1 MAAVPSPTEA
11 RRITDLRVV
20 DLKSELKRRNL
31 DISGVKTVLIARL
44 KQVIEEE
51 GGDPDNVQLVSDSVS
66 KKTPK
71 SKGKRQ
77 DTDDAGGDVSTEEDG
92 NGKMEA
98 DIDAIQS
105 DSQDT
110 SDQDGIEEQ
119 KISETEEM
127 DKNDDSVSGELP
139 AEMDKNNDSVSA
151 ELPAS
156 ADEPDAKT
164 LDDGEPEDQADEENE
179 ELVLEEVD
187 VLLPEEILQEAEDDE
202 NEKDVDDIDDDS
214 REVSKSLPSEQGLAE
229 AEQTVQD
236 ETEPSASLKEV
247 DDDNISVTIQ
257 AEDAITLDFDGDDL
271 LETGKTLKI
280 PDGENKTK
288 GEKESKSQEDMKGEV
303 KNEGKKE
310 KNHKEGRKEE
320 GTKAESAKKETRE
333 GSRKAEAGDKEKDAS
348 KKGPSSSGA
357 SNQAKSSS
365 KDSKDKSSTKDERG
379 GGNSSIGSSS
389 GGTSSSTKNLWI
401 SGLSSNTKAADL
413 KNLFSK
419 YGKVLS
425 AKVVTNA
432 RSPGARCYGFVTM
445 SSSSEMSR
453 CISHLHR
460 TELHGQQISVEKVKN
475 DPFKK
480 ESSTKDGSGKTSSS
494 RSSSDKKNSTSGKT
508 TSKTH
513 VSSKREEKKTEKNE
527 KSGERKESKDGSSS
541 SKKSDN
547 RKDERESATRSSHD
561 HSKKVDE
568 KRRRGVK
575 SPHRMV
581 VIDKTKGEPVVSV
594 KTAKKGKSEQ
604 ASSSRSKEKHIPSK
618 PNSRDRKDILPFE
631 KIKQQK
637 IRERLIR
644 LERIRRA
651 IELRRRREIAERQRR
666 ERERIRMM
674 REREE
679 RDRLQRERER
689 LEIEKQKLERER
701 MERERLE
708 RERIRIEQERR
719 KEIERI
725 AREREE
731 LRRQQEQL
739 RYEQERR
746 NSLKRP
752 HDVDNRRDEPYWS
765 EHKRRAMDSDA
776 RFSHGSDYSRQEPN
790 RYNDFD
796 HRVPSSFDRRGDRYN
811 HQGDGKKNRSGSR
824 REDTGYNRY
833 PKQYGD
839 SRRPTSQQRSE
850 LNASNE
856 RREIRERGDRRTV
869 TIRDRSAG
877 SRGHEHLQ
885 KISPSRNFPDRS
897 RMDDHAVHHSR
908 PSHNSSRPDDWKPS
922 GGMGSTKHDLRNSR
936 ERDRIRPERSGQNLR
951 SGPPSSMAGYNSR
964 DGGRPA
970 IADRGG
976 NTQPSHYHDRHVVV
990 ERHGRESGGP
1000 RNSWH
1005 AGPGSQG
1012 SAYQDMRRM
1021 TDSRGPG
1028 MIPLSSPVANRIV
1041 QITNNTMQGGNV
1053 SSAKGI
1059 HGSGDARFKPFK
1071 GGAPRRF

>member
-1 MAAVPSPTEA
+1 MAAAPSATEA

-51 GGDPDNVQLVSDSVS
+51 GGDPDNVQLFSDTLS

-71 SKGKRQ
+71 SKGKKQ
-77 DTDDAGGDVSTEEDG
+77 DTDEAGGDVSTEEDG

-119 KISETEEM
+119 KNSETEEM
-127 DKNDDSVSGELP
+127 DKNGDSVSG
-139 AEMDKNNDSVSA
+139 

-156 ADEPDAKT
+156 ADEPDATT
-164 LDDGEPEDQADEENE
+164 LDDGEPEDQAEEENE

-187 VLLPEEILQEAEDDE
+187 VLLPEEIFQEAEEDE
-202 NEKDVDDIDDDS
+202 NEKDVDDIDDGS

-229 AEQTVQD
+229 AEQMVQD
-236 ETEPSASLKEV
+236 ETEPSASLKEA

-271 LETGKTLKI
+271 LETGKTLKT
-280 PDGENKTK
+280 PEGESKTK
-288 GEKESKSQEDMKGEV
+288 AEKESQSQEDVKGEV

-333 GSRKAEAGDKEKDAS
+333 GSRKAETGDKERDSS

-365 KDSKDKSSTKDERG
+365 KDSKDKSSTKDEKG
-379 GGNSSIGSSS
+379 GVNSSTGSSS
-389 GGTSSSTKNLWI
+389 GSTSSSTKNLWI

-445 SSSSEMSR
+445 SSSAEMSR

-480 ESSTKDGSGKTSSS
+480 ESTIKDGTGKTGSS
-494 RSSSDKKNSTSGKT
+494 RSNSDKKSSTSGKT
-508 TSKTH
+508 TSKTQ
-513 VSSKREEKKTEKNE
+513 VSSKKEDKKTEKP
-527 KSGERKESKDGSSS
+527 GERKESKDGSSS
-541 SKKSDN
+541 SKKPEN
-547 RKDERESATRSSHD
+547 KKDEKESATSSSHD
-561 HSKKVDE
+561 HTKKVDE
-568 KRRRGVK
+568 KKRRSVK

-618 PNSRDRKDILPFE
+618 PNFRDRKDILPFE

-666 ERERIRMM
+666 ERERIRMI

-752 HDVDNRRDEPYWS
+752 HDVDNRRDEPYWN
-765 EHKRRAMDSDA
+765 EHKRRAMDNDA
-776 RFSHGSDYSRQEPN
+776 RFSHSSDYSRQEPN

-824 REDTGYNRY
+824 REDAGYNRY
-833 PKQYGD
+833 PKPYSD

-850 LNASNE
+850 LHANNE
-856 RREIRERGDRRTV
+856 RREIRERDDRRTV
-869 TIRDRSAG
+869 TIQDRSAG
-877 SRGHEHLQ
+877 SRGHDHLQ
-885 KISPSRNFPDRS
+885 KISPSRSFPDRS
-897 RMDDHAVHHSR
+897 RMDDHGVHHSR

-922 GGMGSTKHDLRNSR
+922 GGMGSTKHELRNSR

-951 SGPPSSMAGYNSR
+951 SGPPSGMAGYNSR

-970 IADRGG
+970 IGDRGG
-976 NTQPSHYHDRHVVV
+976 NTQSHYHDNRHVVV
-990 ERHGRESGGP
+990 ERHGRDSGGP

-1005 AGPGSQG
+1005 AGPSSQG
-1012 SAYQDMRRM
+1012 SGYQDMRRM
-1021 TDSRGPG
+1021 SDSRGPG

-1053 SSAKGI
+1053 SGSKGI

>member
-1 MAAVPSPTEA
+1 MAATPSAAEA
-11 RRITDLRVV
+11 RRIIDLRVV

-44 KQVIEEE
+44 KQAIEEE
-51 GGDPDNVQLVSDSVS
+51 GGDPDNVQLFSDTPS
-66 KKTPK
+66 KKTAK
-71 SKGKRQ
+71 SKGKKQ
-77 DTDDAGGDVSTEEDG
+77 DTDEAGGDVSTEEDG
-92 NGKMEA
+92 NSK
-98 DIDAIQS
+98 
-105 DSQDT
+105 
-110 SDQDGIEEQ
+110 
-119 KISETEEM
+119 
-127 DKNDDSVSGELP
+127 
-139 AEMDKNNDSVSA
+139 AE
-151 ELPAS
+151 
-156 ADEPDAKT
+156 
-164 LDDGEPEDQADEENE
+164 EENE

-187 VLLPEEILQEAEDDE
+187 VLLHEEEAEEDD
-202 NEKDVDDIDDDS
+202 NEKDVDDIQDGS

-229 AEQTVQD
+229 AQQTIQD
-236 ETEPSASLKEV
+236 ETEPNASLKEV

-271 LETGKTLKI
+271 LETGKTLKTSEC
-280 PDGENKTK
+280 ENKTK
-288 GEKESKSQEDMKGEV
+288 AEKESQSQEDLKGEV

-320 GTKAESAKKETRE
+320 GTKAESAKKETRDW
-333 GSRKAEAGDKEKDAS
+333 SRKAEAGEKEKDSS

-357 SNQAKSSS
+357 SSQAKSSS
-365 KDSKDKSSTKDERG
+365 KDSKDKTTTKDEKG
-379 GGNSSIGSSS
+379 GVNSSTGSSS
-389 GGTSSSTKNLWI
+389 GTTSSSTKNLWI

-445 SSSSEMSR
+445 SSSAEVSR

-480 ESSTKDGSGKTSSS
+480 ESTTKDGTGKTSSS
-494 RSSSDKKNSTSGKT
+494 RVSSDKKSSASGKT
-508 TSKTH
+508 SSKTQ
-513 VSSKREEKKTEKNE
+513 VSSKKEDKKTEKP
-527 KSGERKESKDGSSS
+527 GERKESKDGSSS
-541 SKKSDN
+541 TKKPEN
-547 RKDERESATRSSHD
+547 KKDEKECATSSSHD

-568 KRRRGVK
+568 KRRRSVK

-581 VIDKTKGEPVVSV
+581 VIDKAKGEPVVSV
-594 KTAKKGKSEQ
+594 KTSKKGKSEQ
-604 ASSSRSKEKHIPSK
+604 ASSSRSREKHIPPKS
-618 PNSRDRKDILPFE
+618 NSRDRKDILPFE

-666 ERERIRMM
+666 ERERIRMI

-752 HDVDNRRDEPYWS
+752 HDVDNRRDEPYWN
-765 EHKRRAMDSDA
+765 EHKRRTMDSDA
-776 RFSHGSDYSRQEPN
+776 RFSHSSDYSRQEQN

-833 PKQYGD
+833 PKPYSD
-839 SRRPTSQQRSE
+839 SRRPTSQQRNE
-850 LNASNE
+850 LHGNNE
-856 RREIRERGDRRTV
+856 RREMRDRDDRRTV
-869 TIRDRSAG
+869 TIQDRSGG
-877 SRGHEHLQ
+877 SRGHDHLQ
-885 KISPSRNFPDRS
+885 KMSPSRNFPDRG
-897 RMDDHAVHHSR
+897 RMGDHGVHHSR
-908 PSHNSSRPDDWKPS
+908 PSHNSSRPNDWKPS
-922 GGMGSTKHDLRNSR
+922 GGMGSTKRELRNSR
-936 ERDRIRPERSGQNLR
+936 DRDRIRPERSGQNMR
-951 SGPPSSMAGYNSR
+951 SGPPSGHSSMSGYSSR
-964 DGGRPA
+964 EGGRPA
-970 IADRGG
+970 IGDRGS
-976 NTQPSHYHDRHVVV
+976 NTRQSHYHDNRHVVV
-990 ERHGRESGGP
+990 ERHGRDAGGP
-1000 RNSWH
+1000 RNNWH
-1005 AGPGSQG
+1005 SGPNSQG
-1012 SAYQDMRRM
+1012 SGYQDMRRM
-1021 TDSRGPG
+1021 SDNRGPG
-1028 MIPLSSPVANRIV
+1028 MMPPSSPVANRIV

-1053 SSAKGI
+1053 SGSKGI

>member
-1 MAAVPSPTEA
+1 MAAVPSATEA
-11 RRITDLRVV
+11 RRIADLRVV

-31 DISGVKTVLIARL
+31 DINGVKTVLIARL

-51 GGDPDNVQLVSDSVS
+51 GGDPDNVQLFSDTVS

-71 SKGKRQ
+71 NKGKRH
-77 DTDDAGGDVSTEEDG
+77 DADDAGGDVSTEEDG

-127 DKNDDSVSGELP
+127 DKNDDSVSGEL
-139 AEMDKNNDSVSA
+139 
-151 ELPAS
+151 LAS

-164 LDDGEPEDQADEENE
+164 LDDGEPEDQ
-179 ELVLEEVD
+179 
-187 VLLPEEILQEAEDDE
+187 IFQEAEDDE
-202 NEKDVDDIDDDS
+202 NEKDVDDIDDGS

-229 AEQTVQD
+229 AEQMVQD

-271 LETGKTLKI
+271 LETGKTLKT
-280 PDGENKTK
+280 PEGENKTK
-288 GEKESKSQEDMKGEV
+288 AEKESQSKEDVKGEV

-320 GTKAESAKKETRE
+320 GTKSESAKKETRE
-333 GSRKAEAGDKEKDAS
+333 GSRKAEAGDKEKDSS

-365 KDSKDKSSTKDERG
+365 KDSKDKTSSKDEKG
-379 GGNSSIGSSS
+379 GVNSGTGSSS
-389 GGTSSSTKNLWI
+389 GSTSSSTKNLWI

-445 SSSSEMSR
+445 SSSAEMSR

-480 ESSTKDGSGKTSSS
+480 ESSTKDATGKTGSS
-494 RSSSDKKNSTSGKT
+494 RSNSDKKSSTSGKT
-508 TSKTH
+508 TSKTQT
-513 VSSKREEKKTEKNE
+513 SSKKEDKKTEKP
-527 KSGERKESKDGSSS
+527 GERKESKDGSSS
-541 SKKSDN
+541 TKKPEMK
-547 RKDERESATRSSHD
+547 KDERESTSSSHD
-561 HSKKVDE
+561 HSKRVDE
-568 KRRRGVK
+568 RRRRGVK

-604 ASSSRSKEKHIPSK
+604 TSSSRSKEKHIPSK
-618 PNSRDRKDILPFE
+618 PNSRDRKGILPFE

-666 ERERIRMM
+666 ERERIRMI

-752 HDVDNRRDEPYWS
+752 HDVDNRRDEPYWN
-765 EHKRRAMDSDA
+765 EHKRRAMDNDA
-776 RFSHGSDYSRQEPN
+776 RFSHGSDYSRQDPN

-824 REDTGYNRY
+824 REDAGYNRY
-833 PKQYGD
+833 PKPYSD

-850 LNASNE
+850 LHANNE
-856 RREIRERGDRRTV
+856 RREIREREDRRTV
-869 TIRDRSAG
+869 TIQDRSAG

-885 KISPSRNFPDRS
+885 KISPSRSFPDRN

-908 PSHNSSRPDDWKPS
+908 PSHNTSRPDDWKPS
-922 GGMGSTKHDLRNSR
+922 GGMSSTKHELRNSR
-936 ERDRIRPERSGQNLR
+936 ERDRIRPERSGQTMR
-951 SGPPSSMAGYNSR
+951 SGPPSSMTGYNSR

-976 NTQPSHYHDRHVVV
+976 NTQQSHYHDNRHVVV

-1005 AGPGSQG
+1005 GGPSSQSSG
-1012 SAYQDMRRM
+1012 YQDMRRM
-1021 TDSRGPG
+1021 SDSRGPG

-1041 QITNNTMQGGNV
+1041 QITNNTMQGSNV

-1059 HGSGDARFKPFK
+1059 HGSGDTRFKPFK

>member
-1 MAAVPSPTEA
+1 M
-11 RRITDLRVV
+11 
-20 DLKSELKRRNL
+20 
-31 DISGVKTVLIARL
+31 
-44 KQVIEEE
+44 VIEEE
-51 GGDPDNVQLVSDSVS
+51 GGDPDNVQLFSDTPS

-71 SKGKRQ
+71 SKGRRQ
-77 DTDDAGGDVSTEEDG
+77 DNDEAGGDVSTEDDG
-92 NGKMEA
+92 NSKMEA
-98 DIDAIQS
+98 DVDATQS

-110 SDQDGIEEQ
+110 SDQDGLEEQ
-119 KISETEEM
+119 KGVEAEEM
-127 DKNDDSVSGELP
+127 EKNDDSVMGELP
-139 AEMDKNNDSVSA
+139 TSGDD
-151 ELPAS
+151 EL
-156 ADEPDAKT
+156 DAKT
-164 LDDGEPEDQADEENE
+164 PDDEEQEDQAEEENE

-187 VLLPEEILQEAEDDE
+187 VLLPEEIFQEPEEDE
-202 NEKDVDDIDDDS
+202 NYKDVDDIDDGS

-229 AEQTVQD
+229 AQQTVQV

-271 LETGKTLKI
+271 LETGKTVKT
-280 PDGENKTK
+280 PEGENKSK
-288 GEKESKSQEDMKGEV
+288 AEKESPSQDDVKGEV
-303 KNEGKKE
+303 KIEGKKE

-320 GTKAESAKKETRE
+320 GIKSDSAKKETRE
-333 GSRKAEAGDKEKDAS
+333 GSRKAEAGDKEKDSS

-365 KDSKDKSSTKDERG
+365 KDSKDKTATKDEKG
-379 GGNSSIGSSS
+379 VNSTVGTSS

-445 SSSSEMSR
+445 SSSAEMSR

-460 TELHGQQISVEKVKN
+460 TELHGQQIFVERVKN

-480 ESSTKDGSGKTSSS
+480 ESITKDGTGKTGSS
-494 RSSSDKKNSTSGKT
+494 RSSSDKKSSTGGKT
-508 TSKTH
+508 ASKTQ
-513 VSSKREEKKTEKNE
+513 VSSKKEDKKTEKP
-527 KSGERKESKDGSSS
+527 GERKESKDGSSS
-541 SKKSDN
+541 SKKSEN
-547 RKDERESATRSSHD
+547 KKDDKESAASASHD
-561 HSKKVDE
+561 HSKKVEE
-568 KRRRGVK
+568 KRRRSVK
-575 SPHRMV
+575 SSHRMV

-604 ASSSRSKEKHIPSK
+604 TSISRSKERHIPCK
-618 PNSRDRKDILPFE
+618 PSSRDRKDILPFE

-666 ERERIRMM
+666 ERERIRMI

-752 HDVDNRRDEPYWS
+752 PDVDNRRDDPYWN
-765 EHKRRAMDSDA
+765 EHKRRAMDHDA
-776 RFSHGSDYSRQEPN
+776 RFGHGSDYSRQEPN

-796 HRVPSSFDRRGDRYN
+796 HRVPSFDRRGDRYN
-811 HQGDGKKNRSGSR
+811 HQGEGKKNRSGSR

-833 PKQYGD
+833 PKPYND
-839 SRRPTSQQRSE
+839 SRRPSSQQRSE
-850 LNASNE
+850 LHANTD
-856 RREIRERGDRRTV
+856 RREIRERDDRRTV
-869 TIRDRSAG
+869 TIQDRSAA

-885 KISPSRNFPDRS
+885 KMSPSRNFTDRN
-897 RMDDHAVHHSR
+897 RMEDHGVHHSR

-922 GGMGSTKHDLRNSR
+922 GSLGSTKHELRTSR
-936 ERDRIRPERSGQNLR
+936 ERDRMRPERSGQNIR
-951 SGPPSSMAGYNSR
+951 SGPPSGMAGYNSR

-970 IADRGG
+970 IGDRGG
-976 NTQPSHYHDRHVVV
+976 NSQQSHYHDNRHVVV
-990 ERHGRESGGP
+990 ERHGRDSGGP

-1005 AGPGSQG
+1005 PGPGSQG
-1012 SAYQDMRRM
+1012 TGYQDMRRM
-1021 TDSRGPG
+1021 SDSRGPG
-1028 MIPLSSPVANRIV
+1028 MIPLSSPSVANRIV
-1041 QITNNTMQGGNV
+1041 QITNNTMQGGSV
-1053 SSAKGI
+1053 SGSKGI

>member
-1 MAAVPSPTEA
+1 MAAAQSATES

-51 GGDPDNVQLVSDSVS
+51 GGDPDNVQLFSDTPS

-71 SKGKRQ
+71 SKGKKQ
-77 DTDDAGGDVSTEEDG
+77 DTDEAGGDVSTEEDG
-92 NGKMEA
+92 NSK
-98 DIDAIQS
+98 
-105 DSQDT
+105 
-110 SDQDGIEEQ
+110 
-119 KISETEEM
+119 
-127 DKNDDSVSGELP
+127 
-139 AEMDKNNDSVSA
+139 AE
-151 ELPAS
+151 
-156 ADEPDAKT
+156 
-164 LDDGEPEDQADEENE
+164 EENE

-187 VLLPEEILQEAEDDE
+187 VLLPEEIFQEAEEDE

-214 REVSKSLPSEQGLAE
+214 REVSKSLPSEQGLTE
-229 AEQTVQD
+229 AEQTFQD
-236 ETEPSASLKEV
+236 ETEPNASLKQV

-271 LETGKTLKI
+271 LETGKTLKT
-280 PDGENKTK
+280 PECENKTK
-288 GEKESKSQEDMKGEV
+288 AEKESQSQEDVKGEV
-303 KNEGKKE
+303 KNDGKKE

-320 GTKAESAKKETRE
+320 GTKAESTKKETRE
-333 GSRKAEAGDKEKDAS
+333 GSRKAEAGDKEKDSS

-365 KDSKDKSSTKDERG
+365 KESKDKTASKDEKGGVNSST
-379 GGNSSIGSSS
+379 GSSS
-389 GGTSSSTKNLWI
+389 GSTSSSSKNLWI

-445 SSSSEMSR
+445 SSSAEVSR

-480 ESSTKDGSGKTSSS
+480 ESTTKDGTGKTGSSRTGS
-494 RSSSDKKNSTSGKT
+494 DKKSSTSGRSSSKT
-508 TSKTH
+508 Q
-513 VSSKREEKKTEKNE
+513 VSSKKEDKKIEKP
-527 KSGERKESKDGSSS
+527 GERKESKDGSSS
-541 SKKSDN
+541 TKKPEHK
-547 RKDERESATRSSHD
+547 KDEKESATSSSHD

-568 KRRRGVK
+568 KRRRSVK

-594 KTAKKGKSEQ
+594 KAAKKGKTGQ
-604 ASSSRSKEKHIPSK
+604 GSSSRSREKHIPSK
-618 PNSRDRKDILPFE
+618 PNSRHRKDILPFE

-666 ERERIRMM
+666 ERERIRMI

-752 HDVDNRRDEPYWS
+752 HDVDNRRDEPYWN

-776 RFSHGSDYSRQEPN
+776 RFSHSSDYSRQEPN

-833 PKQYGD
+833 PKPYSD
-839 SRRPTSQQRSE
+839 SRRPTSQQRNE
-850 LNASNE
+850 LHANNE
-856 RREIRERGDRRTV
+856 RREMRERDDRRTV
-869 TIRDRSAG
+869 TIQDRSSG

-885 KISPSRNFPDRS
+885 KMSPSRNFPDRS
-897 RMDDHAVHHSR
+897 RMSDHGVHHSR
-908 PSHNSSRPDDWKPS
+908 PSHNSSRPNDWKPS
-922 GGMGSTKHDLRNSR
+922 SSMGSTKHELRNSR
-936 ERDRIRPERSGQNLR
+936 ERDRIRPERSGQSMR
-951 SGPPSSMAGYNSR
+951 SGPPSGHGSLAGFNSR
-964 DGGRPA
+964 DGGRPG
-970 IADRGG
+970 IGDRGS
-976 NTQPSHYHDRHVVV
+976 NTQQSHYHDNRHVVV
-990 ERHGRESGGP
+990 ERHGRDSGGP

-1005 AGPGSQG
+1005 SGPSSQG
-1012 SAYQDMRRM
+1012 SGYQDMRRM
-1021 TDSRGPG
+1021 SDSRGPG
-1028 MIPLSSPVANRIV
+1028 MMPLSSPSVANRIV
-1041 QITNNTMQGGNV
+1041 QITNTTMQGGNV
-1053 SSAKGI
+1053 SGSKGI

>member
-1 MAAVPSPTEA
+1 MAAAASAAEA
-11 RRITDLRVV
+11 RCITELRVV

-31 DISGVKTVLIARL
+31 DINGVKTVLVARL
-44 KQVIEEE
+44 KQAIEEE
-51 GGDPDNVQLVSDSVS
+51 GGDPDNIQLSEIPS
-66 KKTPK
+66 KKTTK
-71 SKGKRQ
+71 SKGKKQ
-77 DTDDAGGDVSTEEDG
+77 DTDEAGGDVSTEEDG
-92 NGKMEA
+92 NSKMEA
-98 DIDAIQS
+98 DMETIQH
-105 DSQDT
+105 DFQDI
-110 SDQDGIEEQ
+110 SDQDGLDEQ
-119 KISETEEM
+119 NIRETKEI
-127 DKNDDSVSGELP
+127 DKNGDSFSGQLP
-139 AEMDKNNDSVSA
+139 VSA
-151 ELPAS
+151 G
-156 ADEPDAKT
+156 EPGAEALGDR
-164 LDDGEPEDQADEENE
+164 EPEDQAEEENE
-179 ELVLEEVD
+179 ELILEEVD
-187 VLLPEEILQEAEDDE
+187 VLLPEEEAEEDE
-202 NEKDVDDIDDDS
+202 NEKDVDDIDDGS
-214 REVSKSLPSEQGLAE
+214 REVSKFLPSEQGLAE
-229 AEQTVQD
+229 AQQTIQD
-236 ETEPSASLKEV
+236 ETEPNASLKEV

-280 PDGENKTK
+280 PECENKTIA
-288 GEKESKSQEDMKGEV
+288 EKESQSQEDMKGEV

-310 KNHKEGRKEE
+310 KIHKEGRKEE

-333 GSRKAEAGDKEKDAS
+333 GSRKVEAGEKEKDSS

-357 SNQAKSSS
+357 SSQAKSSS
-365 KDSKDKSSTKDERG
+365 KDSKDKTASKDEKG
-379 GGNSSIGSSS
+379 IGNSSTGITSGS
-389 GGTSSSTKNLWI
+389 TSSSSKNLWI

-445 SSSSEMSR
+445 SSSAEVTR

-460 TELHGQQISVEKVKN
+460 TELDGQQISVEKVKN

-480 ESSTKDGSGKTSSS
+480 ESTTKDGTGKMSSS
-494 RSSSDKKNSTSGKT
+494 RSSSDKKSSASGKAS
-508 TSKTH
+508 SKAQ
-513 VSSKREEKKTEKNE
+513 VSSKKEDKKTDKP
-527 KSGERKESKDGSSS
+527 GERKESKDGSSFTKKPE
-541 SKKSDN
+541 SKK
-547 RKDERESATRSSHD
+547 DEKESTMSINHS
-561 HSKKVDE
+561 HSKKMEE
-568 KRRRGVK
+568 KRRKNVK

-581 VIDKTKGEPVVSV
+581 VIDMAKGEPVVSV
-594 KTAKKGKSEQ
+594 KTAKKVKSEQ
-604 ASSSRSKEKHIPSK
+604 ASTSRSREKRIPIK
-618 PNSRDRKDILPFE
+618 PNSKERKDILPFE

-666 ERERIRMM
+666 ERERIRMI

-752 HDVDNRRDEPYWS
+752 HDVDNRRDEPYWND
-765 EHKRRAMDSDA
+765 HKRRAMDNDV
-776 RFSHGSDYSRQEPN
+776 RFSHSSEYSRQEPN

-796 HRVPSSFDRRGDRYN
+796 HRVPSAFDRRGDRYN
-811 HQGDGKKNRSGSR
+811 NQGDGKKNRSGSR
-824 REDTGYNRY
+824 REDPGYNRY
-833 PKQYGD
+833 PKPYSD
-839 SRRPTSQQRSE
+839 SRRPSSQQRNE
-850 LNASNE
+850 LHGNNE
-856 RREIRERGDRRTV
+856 RREIRDRDDRRTV
-869 TIRDRSAG
+869 TIEDRSG
-877 SRGHEHLQ
+877 GTRGHNHLE
-885 KISPSRNFPDRS
+885 KMSPSRSFPDRA
-897 RMDDHAVHHSR
+897 RMGDHGVHHSR
-908 PSHNSSRPDDWKPS
+908 PNHNSSRPNDWKPS
-922 GGMGSTKHDLRNSR
+922 GGMGSTKRELRNSR
-936 ERDRIRPERSGQNLR
+936 ERERIRPERSGQNMR
-951 SGPPSSMAGYNSR
+951 SGPPSGHSSMAGYSSR
-964 DGGRPA
+964 DGGRPS
-970 IADRGG
+970 IGDRS
-976 NTQPSHYHDRHVVV
+976 NNPQASHYHENRHVVI
-990 ERHGRESGGP
+990 ERHGRDTGGP

-1005 AGPGSQG
+1005 SGPNSQG
-1012 SAYQDMRRM
+1012 SGYQDMRRM
-1021 TDSRGPG
+1021 SDNRGPG
-1028 MIPLSSPVANRIV
+1028 MMPPSSPVANRIV

-1053 SSAKGI
+1053 SGSKGL

>member
-1 MAAVPSPTEA
+1 MAAVPSPNEA

-51 GGDPDNVQLVSDSVS
+51 GGDPDNVQLFSDTPS

-71 SKGKRQ
+71 NKGKKQ
-77 DTDDAGGDVSTEEDG
+77 DNDEAGGDVGTEDDG
-92 NGKMEA
+92 NSKMEA
-98 DIDAIQS
+98 DVDATQS

-110 SDQDGIEEQ
+110 SDQDGLEDQ
-119 KISETEEM
+119 KISEAEEM
-127 DKNDDSVSGELP
+127 DKNDDSIIRELP
-139 AEMDKNNDSVSA
+139 GSGD
-151 ELPAS
+151 
-156 ADEPDAKT
+156 DEPDAKT
-164 LDDGEPEDQADEENE
+164 LDDEEDEHQAEEENE
-179 ELVLEEVD
+179 EPVLEEVD
-187 VLLPEEILQEAEDDE
+187 VVLPEEIFQEPEEDE
-202 NEKDVDDIDDDS
+202 NDKDVDDIDDGS
-214 REVSKSLPSEQGLAE
+214 REVSKSLPSEQGLTE
-229 AEQTVQD
+229 AQQTVQV

-271 LETGKTLKI
+271 LETGKTVKT
-280 PDGENKTK
+280 PEGETK
-288 GEKESKSQEDMKGEV
+288 SKAEKDSPSQDDVKGEV

-310 KNHKEGRKEE
+310 KNHKEGRKDE
-320 GTKAESAKKETRE
+320 GIKAESAKKETRE
-333 GSRKAEAGDKEKDAS
+333 GSRKAEAGDKEKDSS

-365 KDSKDKSSTKDERG
+365 KDSKDKTATKDEKG
-379 GGNSSIGSSS
+379 VNSSFGTSS
-389 GGTSSSTKNLWI
+389 GSASSSTKNLWI

-445 SSSSEMSR
+445 SSSAEMSR

-460 TELHGQQISVEKVKN
+460 TELHGQQIFVERVKN

-480 ESSTKDGSGKTSSS
+480 ESITKDGTGKIGSS
-494 RSSSDKKNSTSGKT
+494 RSSSDKKSLTGGKT
-508 TSKTH
+508 ASKAQ
-513 VSSKREEKKTEKNE
+513 VSSKKEDKKTEKL
-527 KSGERKESKDGSSS
+527 GERKENKDGSSS
-541 SKKSDN
+541 SKKPEN
-547 RKDERESATRSSHD
+547 KKDDKESATSSSHD
-561 HSKKVDE
+561 HSKKVEE
-568 KRRRGVK
+568 KRRRSVK
-575 SPHRMV
+575 SSHRMV

-604 ASSSRSKEKHIPSK
+604 TSASRSKEKHIPGK
-618 PNSRDRKDILPFE
+618 PSSRDRKDILPFE
-631 KIKQQK
+631 KIKRQK

-666 ERERIRMM
+666 ERERIRMI

-752 HDVDNRRDEPYWS
+752 PDVDNRRDEPYWN
-765 EHKRRAMDSDA
+765 EHKRRALDNDA
-776 RFSHGSDYSRQEPN
+776 RFGHGSDYSRQEPN

-796 HRVPSSFDRRGDRYN
+796 HRVPSFDRRGDRYN
-811 HQGDGKKNRSGSR
+811 HQGEGKKNRSGSR

-833 PKQYGD
+833 PKPYND

-850 LNASNE
+850 LHANAE
-856 RREIRERGDRRTV
+856 RREIRERDDRRTV
-869 TIRDRSAG
+869 TIQDRSAA

-885 KISPSRNFPDRS
+885 KMSPSRNFSDRS
-897 RMDDHAVHHSR
+897 RMEERGVHHSR
-908 PSHNSSRPDDWKPS
+908 PSHNSSRPDDWKSS
-922 GGMGSTKHDLRNSR
+922 GGMGSTKHELRTSR
-936 ERDRIRPERSGQNLR
+936 ERDRIRPERSGQNMR
-951 SGPPSSMAGYNSR
+951 SGPPSGMAGYNSR

-970 IADRGG
+970 IGDRGG
-976 NTQPSHYHDRHVVV
+976 SSQQSHYHDNRHVVV
-990 ERHGRESGGP
+990 ERHGRDSGGP

-1005 AGPGSQG
+1005 PGPSSQG
-1012 SAYQDMRRM
+1012 TGYQDMRRM
-1021 TDSRGPG
+1021 SDSRGPG
-1028 MIPLSSPVANRIV
+1028 MIPLSSPVANRTV

-1053 SSAKGI
+1053 SGSKGI
-1059 HGSGDARFKPFK
+1059 HGSGDGRFKPFK